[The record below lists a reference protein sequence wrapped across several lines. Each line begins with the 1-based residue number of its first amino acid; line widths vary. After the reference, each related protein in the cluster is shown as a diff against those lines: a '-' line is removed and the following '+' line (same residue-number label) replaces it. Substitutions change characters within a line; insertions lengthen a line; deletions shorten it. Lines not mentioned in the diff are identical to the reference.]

1 MKKSVN
7 SPNNQLLISLP
18 FRSKKPR
25 ENGLSNMVDKG
36 YGLKQLD
43 DILSFCSDYVD
54 IVKLGWASAY
64 ITPTLSEKVKLFN
77 NYNIRTCLG
86 GMMFEICFWQGKIEE
101 YADFMRHFN
110 IDMVEVSNGSLPIS
124 EKDKV
129 RMIEYYANL
138 GFTVLSEVGSKD
150 VTINTPPE
158 EWVRCIDN
166 DLNAGAW
173 KVITEGRADASAGI
187 YNSEGVI
194 KDDIINAIF
203 ESNISVEKIIYEA
216 PKKKQMTW
224 FVKQVGANVNIG
236 NIPLDEIM
244 NLETLRLGLRGDT
257 VNHFHNKRSE

>member
-1 MKKSVN
+1 MKESTGKTSHRL
-7 SPNNQLLISLP
+7 SIDTPS
-18 FRSKKPR
+18 RTKKPR

-43 DILSFCSDYVD
+43 DILSLCSDYVD
-54 IVKLGWASAY
+54 IIKLGWASAY
-64 ITPTLSEKVKLFN
+64 VTQALSKKVKLFRK
-77 NYNIRTCLG
+77 YNIRTCLG
-86 GMMFEICFWQGKIEE
+86 GMMFEICFWQGKVEE
-101 YADFMRHFN
+101 YADFMRRLN

-124 EKDKV
+124 EKDKI
-129 RMIEYYANL
+129 RMIEYYANH

-187 YNSEGVI
+187 YTSDGNI
-194 KDDIINAIF
+194 KDDIISAILD
-203 ESNISVEKIIYEA
+203 SNIPVDKIIYEA

-224 FVKQVGANVNIG
+224 FIKQVGANVNIG
-236 NIPLDEIM
+236 NIPLEEIM

-257 VNHFHNKRSE
+257 VNHFHNK